1 MKTIEVT
8 LYTFDELSDKAKEF
22 AINEYRDINVHYD
35 WYQCSIETFS
45 EFGIVIKSFDLHNK
59 GTIELD
65 FKYNLDDICQSF
77 VYEFN
82 NNSIAE
88 CAKEYLEAKKKLNKT
103 YENEFDEWGE
113 CEEYNEELELLD
125 GLFTKDL
132 EEEILSWL
140 DSEYEYLQSDEAIA
154 ETLEANEYDF
164 DINGKVLYYEN

>member
-22 AINEYRDINVHYD
+22 AINEHRDINVDYD
-35 WYQCSIETFS
+35 WYQCTKD
-45 EFGIVIKSFDLHNK
+45 EFDGLGVVIKSFDLYRRQ
-59 GTIELD
+59 IELD
-65 FKYNLDDICQSF
+65 FKYNLEDVCQSF

-88 CAKEYLEAKKKLNKT
+88 YAKRYLEAKKKLDKT

-113 CEEYNEELELLD
+113 CEEYDEERELLNSV
-125 GLFTKDL
+125 FIEDL
-132 EEEILSWL
+132 EEELLSWL